1 MHNWRRTECRTL
13 LGIVQDEPE
22 ELQQEIAK
30 QAKIYQNGAVTI
42 LAGNAATAAEGF
54 LHCREPSLYRFPLAI
69 ELPDGN
75 EIHLM
80 VAVQPHTPSGY
91 KCGKYVDTID
101 TRAWM

>member
-1 MHNWRRTECRTL
+1 MHNYKTDCHTI

-42 LAGNAATAAEGF
+42 LAGDAATAAEGF
-54 LHCREPSLYRFPLAI
+54 LHRREPKLHQFPIAI

-80 VAVQPHTPSGY
+80 VAVKSYNSPGY
-91 KCGKYVDTID
+91 RHGKYIDTID